1 MKLPFMNVDLEVG
14 SKYLTTELRDRS
26 GILGDHDASAR
37 IV

>member
-1 MKLPFMNVDLEVG
+1 MNVDLEVG
-14 SKYLTTELRDRS
+14 SKCLTTELRDSS